1 MMKKLL
7 IGLFAV
13 LCAGGASAQQ
23 LDVNGQVNNV
33 TPKVVAKSGVLSNV
47 LGLDVKTQQNKKAD
61 SKFKTHYIWA
71 NASQMQQ
78 QVRQNMPM
86 MSANG
91 NFAKIAK
98 AEKAATE
105 ALTWWGYDQ
114 AEKVATFGND
124 LLDQVLEETVF
135 GGQNNYNVAC
145 VIPSNFAKAKI
156 DSVAF
161 LVSTSATYDNLTIWA
176 APYATIQTKDGYY
189 YNPPMTAD
197 DATVKYTIP
206 AAEVKATIDAAVKDG
221 HSLTF
226 IEAKLPK
233 SFTIP
238 AEGAFV
244 GYSFDGKSSD
254 RGIVAWYNGGTEGGL
269 LYQYQYKGETVWD
282 SFKSLG
288 IGDLTTMIGMD
299 ASDCDA
305 NDAAVQAGSEST
317 TLINTAQQYPFY
329 ITNNSA
335 KPINQIT
342 YTITIDNEEGEV
354 QTLDLKSP
362 IESMATASLPLKK
375 SFEDEGVH
383 TIELKVLK
391 VNGNDNVNKNI
402 SASYSIIALEK
413 SADRVSVVEEQTG
426 TWCGWCPRGHV
437 GLELLN
443 KKLGDKVITLA
454 GHFSGDETTVDPM
467 NIYQL
472 TNNSTQAEAFA
483 DYGWVTMQ
491 LSSMLGSGGF
501 PGAMFDRLIAGDP
514 YVGINTTKGKNGT
527 YEFSADALVK
537 TIQEQIPSEADFS
550 MTASWADDKNTDIK
564 VDLTTTFNYDR
575 FGEFPYGVAFVLSE
589 NGMTGKGATWKQTN
603 YYSKLMGAQ
612 GASDY
617 NNPDMS
623 AWFKGGSYVST
634 TYDNVVVQ
642 AWNPLGNAAI
652 VDKSKTDII
661 KGEAIPFSATLKV
674 NSDLIQNYDNLTLSA
689 LLVNLKSYA
698 VVNAAKVVL
707 GKCAAGI
714 EDVNSEANN
723 NVVSRYNVN
732 GMHINGAQKGL
743 NIVKL
748 ANGKVV
754 KMAVK

>member
-33 TPKVVAKSGVLSNV
+33 TPRIVAKSGVLANV
-47 LGLDVKTQQNKKAD
+47 LGLDAKTQQNKKAD
-61 SKFKTHYIWA
+61 FKFKSNHIWTNTNDVKKMA
-71 NASQMQQ
+71 
-78 QVRQNMPM
+78 QNMPL
-86 MSANG
+86 MSANANG
-91 NFAKIAK
+91 AKMAK
-98 AEKAATE
+98 AEAATTE
-105 ALTWWGYDQ
+105 ALTWFSYVNSNKLGVMGFDFL
-114 AEKVATFGND
+114 AENLKNAEF
-124 LLDQVLEETVF
+124 F
-135 GGQNNYNVAC
+135 AGQTKYNIACMVPANY
-145 VIPSNFAKAKI
+145 AKAKI
-156 DSVAF
+156 DSVEF
-161 LVSTSATYDNLTIWA
+161 FVLSGCQYDNLTVWA
-176 APYATIQTKDGYY
+176 TPVKILEEQGQQYIDM
-189 YNPPMTAD
+189 PESAD
-197 DATVKYTIP
+197 KAEVKYEIP
-206 AAEVKATIDAAVKDG
+206 AADVEAVLKKLPENYVG
-221 HSLTF
+221 PVSV
-226 IEAKLPK
+226 KLPK
-233 SFTIP
+233 PLTIGSDC
-238 AEGAFV
+238 AIV

-254 RGIVAWYNGGTEGGL
+254 TPVVLAGSSNEDGGFLFQFEDDGKRNFMSFAGIFGQSSTINV
-269 LYQYQYKGETVWD
+269 
-282 SFKSLG
+282 
-288 IGDLTTMIGMD
+288 GMD
-299 ASDCDA
+299 VSDCEA

-354 QTLDLKSP
+354 QTLDLNSP

-383 TIELKVLK
+383 TIELKVSK
-391 VNGNDNVNKNI
+391 VNGNDNVNKNT

-413 SADRVSVVEEQTG
+413 AADRVSVVEEQTG

-472 TNNSTQAEAFA
+472 TNNSTQAEAYA

-501 PGAMFDRLIAGDP
+501 PGAMFDRLVAGDP

-550 MTASWADDKNTDIK
+550 MTASWADNQQTAIK

-603 YYSKLMGAQ
+603 YYSKLLGAQ

-652 VDKSKTDII
+652 VDKSKTDIV
-661 KGEAIPFSATLKV
+661 KGEGISFNTTLNV

-689 LLVNLKSYA
+689 LLVNLRSYA

-732 GMHINGAQKGL
+732 GMRINGAQKGL

>member
-1 MMKKLL
+1 MKKLL

-23 LDVNGQVNNV
+23 LDVNGQVNN
-33 TPKVVAKSGVLSNV
+33 TSPRVVAKSGVLANV
-47 LGLDVKTQQNKKAD
+47 LGLDTKTQQTKKAD

-71 NASQMQQ
+71 NANQMQQ

-98 AEKAATE
+98 AEKAAPE
-105 ALTWWGYDQ
+105 SLIWWGYDQ
-114 AEKVATFGND
+114 SEQVASFGND
-124 LLDQVLEETVF
+124 LLDQILKANVF
-135 GGQNNYNVAC
+135 EGQNNYNVAC

-161 LVSTSATYDNLTIWA
+161 LINTSATYDNLTIWV
-176 APYATIQTKDGYY
+176 APYAILQTDSGNF

-206 AAEVKATIDAAVKDG
+206 AAEVKATIDAAVKDKY
-221 HSLTF
+221 SLTF

-238 AEGAFV
+238 AEGAYV

-254 RGIVAWYNGGTEGGL
+254 RGIVAWYNGGSEGGL
-269 LYQYQYKGETVWD
+269 LYQYQYQGKTVWD
-282 SFKSLG
+282 SFTQLG

-342 YTITIDNEEGEV
+342 YTITIDGEEGEV
-354 QTLDLKSP
+354 KTLDLNSP
-362 IESMATASLPLKK
+362 IQSMATASLPLTTK
-375 SFEDEGVH
+375 FEDEGVH
-383 TIELKVLK
+383 TIELKVSK
-391 VNGNDNVNKNI
+391 VNGNDNINKQS

-437 GLELLN
+437 ALDLLN
-443 KKLGDKVITLA
+443 KQLGDKVVTLA
-454 GHFSGDETTVDPM
+454 GHFTNSQSQVDPM
-467 NIYQL
+467 NIL
-472 TNNSTQAEAFA
+472 GDNITSQAEAYA
-483 DYGWVTMQ
+483 DYGWVAMN
-491 LSSMLGSGGF
+491 LSSMLGGGGF
-501 PGAMFDRLIAGDP
+501 PGAMFDRVLAADP
-514 YVGINTTKGKNGT
+514 YVAANTTKGKNGT
-527 YEFSADALVK
+527 YEFGATALVK
-537 TIQEQIPSEADFS
+537 ALQEQIPSEADFS
-550 MTASWADDKNTDIK
+550 MTASWANDQNTDIK

-575 FGEFPYGVAFVLSE
+575 FGSFPYGVAFVLSE
-589 NGMTGKGATWKQTN
+589 NGMTGKGVTWKQLN
-603 YYSKLMGAQ
+603 YFSKLAGVN
-612 GASDY
+612 GASDF
-617 NNPDMS
+617 NNPDMA
-623 AWFKGGSYVST
+623 AWFKAGSYVST

-652 VDKSKTDII
+652 VDKSVTDIV
-661 KGEAIPFSATLKV
+661 KGEAIPFSTTLKV
-674 NSDLIQNYDNLTLSA
+674 NSDLIQNYNNLTLSA
-689 LLVNLKSYA
+689 LLINLNSLA

-707 GKCAAGI
+707 GNCAAGI
-714 EDVNSEANN
+714 EDVNSEVNN

-732 GMHINGAQKGL
+732 GMRINGAQKGL